1 MQDYK
6 HYLEKFGEYGEVTE
20 VKQSLVVVEGL
31 PNSRINEI
39 VVFEN
44 NSFGQITDISDGLC
58 RVALLKKSAQIK
70 SGDKVSRTDSLLM
83 IPVGEEFLG
92 TMINPLGE
100 IISPENK
107 KIQKAEQRSVET
119 EIGGIDKRAK
129 INKQLLTGVT
139 LVDMLLPL
147 GNGQKE
153 LVIGDRKTGK
163 TSFLLTTVK
172 NQIKLGKTVIFAAIG
187 KKKTDINKILNYF
200 VSEKIF
206 DKIIF
211 IVSGSDDSENL
222 IYLTPFTAMTM
233 AEYFKDRG
241 IDTLLIFDDLS
252 THAKIYRQIALNS
265 DKFPGRESYPG
276 DIFYLHA
283 HLLERAGNF
292 KRGNYRLDPRLRGD
306 DRGSRGD
313 DRGSRGDDR
322 GGRGDD
328 RGSIGNDSENHR
340 NGISVTPVK
349 TGVQTVSI
357 TCIPVAET
365 IEGDLSGYITTNL
378 MGITDG
384 HIYFDRSIF
393 TKGRRPA
400 INLPLSVTRVGRQT
414 QASIYQQANHEITA
428 FLSEYESLQ
437 NLAHFGAELSPN
449 VKKVITR
456 GERIIKVFDQKYS
469 EIISSEIQLILL
481 ALAYSESYFDIEIDK
496 LKEKLLKSAFAKA
509 TADKGVGEIKS
520 FRELLE
526 YLEKNKKDIIS

>member
-1 MQDYK
+1 MQNYK
-6 HYLEKFGEYGEVTE
+6 HYLEKFGEYGEVVE

-44 NSFGQITDISDGLC
+44 GSFGQITDISDGLC
-58 RVALLKKSAQIK
+58 RVALLKKSSQIK

-92 TMINPLGE
+92 TMIDPLGE
-100 IISPENK
+100 IIFPENK
-107 KIQKAEQRSVET
+107 KIQKAEQRSVERG
-119 EIGGIDKRAK
+119 IGGIDKRAK
-129 INKQLLTGVT
+129 IDKQLLTGVT

-200 VSEKIF
+200 ISEKIL

-222 IYLTPFTAMTM
+222 IYLTPYTAMTM
-233 AEYFKDRG
+233 AEYFRDRG
-241 IDTLLIFDDLS
+241 TDTLVVFDDLS

-292 KRGNYRLDPRLRGD
+292 RLGA
-306 DRGSRGD
+306 
-313 DRGSRGDDR
+313 
-322 GGRGDD
+322 
-328 RGSIGNDSENHR
+328 
-340 NGISVTPVK
+340 
-349 TGVQTVSI
+349 QTVSI
-357 TCIPVAET
+357 TCLPVAET

-384 HIYFDRSIF
+384 HIYFDLSIF

-414 QASIYQQANHEITA
+414 QAPIYQQANHEITA

-449 VKKVITR
+449 VKRVITR
-456 GERIIKVFDQKYS
+456 GERIIQVFDQKYS
-469 EIISSEIQLILL
+469 EIISSEMQLILL
-481 ALAYSESYFDIEIDK
+481 ALAYSESFFDVDISK
-496 LKEKLLKSAFAKA
+496 LKEKLLK
-509 TADKGVGEIKS
+509 TGNIKLEKQIENIKT
-520 FRELLE
+520 FTELLE
-526 YLEKNKKDIIS
+526 YLEKNKKFLI

>member
-1 MQDYK
+1 MQNYK
-6 HYLEKFGEYGEVTE
+6 HYLEKFGEYGEVVE

-44 NSFGQITDISDGLC
+44 GSFGQITDISDGLC
-58 RVALLKKSAQIK
+58 RVALLKKSSQIK

-92 TMINPLGE
+92 TMIDPLGE
-100 IISPENK
+100 IIFPENK
-107 KIQKAEQRSVET
+107 KIQKAEQRSVERG
-119 EIGGIDKRAK
+119 IGGIDKRAK
-129 INKQLLTGVT
+129 IDKQLLTGVT

-200 VSEKIF
+200 ISEKIL

-222 IYLTPFTAMTM
+222 IYLTPYTAMTM
-233 AEYFKDRG
+233 AEYFRDRG
-241 IDTLLIFDDLS
+241 TDTLVVFDDLS

-292 KRGNYRLDPRLRGD
+292 RMGTR
-306 DRGSRGD
+306 
-313 DRGSRGDDR
+313 
-322 GGRGDD
+322 
-328 RGSIGNDSENHR
+328 
-340 NGISVTPVK
+340 
-349 TGVQTVSI
+349 TVSI
-357 TCIPVAET
+357 TCLPVAET

-384 HIYFDRSIF
+384 HIYFDLSIF

-414 QASIYQQANHEITA
+414 QAPIYQQANHEITA

-449 VKKVITR
+449 VKRVITR
-456 GERIIKVFDQKYS
+456 GERIIQVFDQKYS
-469 EIISSEIQLILL
+469 EIISSEMQLILL
-481 ALAYSESYFDIEIDK
+481 ALAYSESFFDVDISK
-496 LKEKLLKSAFAKA
+496 LKEKLLQEKDKA
-509 TADKGVGEIKS
+509 WVERVGEMKS

-526 YLEKNKKDIIS
+526 YLEKNKKFLI

>member
-1 MQDYK
+1 MQNYK
-6 HYLEKFGEYGEVTE
+6 HYLEKFGEYGEVVE

-44 NSFGQITDISDGLC
+44 GSFGQITDISDGLC
-58 RVALLKKSAQIK
+58 RVALLKKSSQIK
-70 SGDKVSRTDSLLM
+70 SGEKVSRTDSLLM

-92 TMINPLGE
+92 TMIDPLGE
-100 IISPENK
+100 IIFPENK
-107 KIQKAEQRSVET
+107 KIQKAEQRSVERG
-119 EIGGIDKRAK
+119 IGGIDKRAK
-129 INKQLLTGVT
+129 IDKQLLTGVT

-153 LVIGDRKTGK
+153 LVNGDRKTGK

-200 VSEKIF
+200 ISEKIL

-222 IYLTPFTAMTM
+222 IYLTPYTAMTM
-233 AEYFKDRG
+233 AEYFRDRG
-241 IDTLLIFDDLS
+241 TDTLVVFDDLS

-292 KRGNYRLDPRLRGD
+292 RLGA
-306 DRGSRGD
+306 
-313 DRGSRGDDR
+313 
-322 GGRGDD
+322 
-328 RGSIGNDSENHR
+328 
-340 NGISVTPVK
+340 
-349 TGVQTVSI
+349 QTVSI
-357 TCIPVAET
+357 TCLPVAET

-384 HIYFDRSIF
+384 HIYFDLSIF

-414 QASIYQQANHEITA
+414 QAPIYQQANHEITA

-449 VKKVITR
+449 VKRVITR
-456 GERIIKVFDQKYS
+456 GERIIQVFDQKYS
-469 EIISSEIQLILL
+469 EIISSEMQLILL
-481 ALAYSESYFDIEIDK
+481 ALAYSESFFDVDISK
-496 LKEKLLKSAFAKA
+496 LKEKLLK
-509 TADKGVGEIKS
+509 TGNIKLEKQIENIKT
-520 FRELLE
+520 FTELLE
-526 YLEKNKKDIIS
+526 YLEKNKKFLI

>member
-1 MQDYK
+1 MQNYK
-6 HYLEKFGEYGEVTE
+6 HYLEKFGEYGEVVE

-44 NSFGQITDISDGLC
+44 GSFGQITDISDGLC
-58 RVALLKKSAQIK
+58 RVALLKKSSQIK
-70 SGDKVSRTDSLLM
+70 SGEKVSRTDSLLM

-92 TMINPLGE
+92 TMIDPLGE
-100 IISPENK
+100 IIFPENK
-107 KIQKAEQRSVET
+107 KIQKAEQRSVERG
-119 EIGGIDKRAK
+119 IGGIDKRAK
-129 INKQLLTGVT
+129 IDKQLLTGVT

-200 VSEKIF
+200 ISEKIL

-222 IYLTPFTAMTM
+222 IYLTPYTAMTM
-233 AEYFKDRG
+233 AEYFRDRG
-241 IDTLLIFDDLS
+241 TDTLVVFDDLS

-292 KRGNYRLDPRLRGD
+292 RLGA
-306 DRGSRGD
+306 
-313 DRGSRGDDR
+313 
-322 GGRGDD
+322 
-328 RGSIGNDSENHR
+328 
-340 NGISVTPVK
+340 
-349 TGVQTVSI
+349 QTVSI
-357 TCIPVAET
+357 TCLPVAET

-384 HIYFDRSIF
+384 HIYFDLSIF

-414 QASIYQQANHEITA
+414 QAPIYQQANHEITA

-449 VKKVITR
+449 VKRVITR
-456 GERIIKVFDQKYS
+456 GERIIQVFDQKYS
-469 EIISSEIQLILL
+469 EIISSEMQLILL
-481 ALAYSESYFDIEIDK
+481 ALAYSESFFDVDISK
-496 LKEKLLKSAFAKA
+496 LKEKLLK
-509 TADKGVGEIKS
+509 TGNIKLEKQIENIKT
-520 FRELLE
+520 FTELLE
-526 YLEKNKKDIIS
+526 YLEKNKKFLI

>member
-1 MQDYK
+1 MQNYK
-6 HYLEKFGEYGEVTE
+6 HYLEKFGEYGEVVE

-44 NSFGQITDISDGLC
+44 GSFGQITDISDGLC
-58 RVALLKKSAQIK
+58 RVALLKKSSQIK
-70 SGDKVSRTDSLLM
+70 SGEKVSRTDSLLM

-92 TMINPLGE
+92 TMIDPLGE
-100 IISPENK
+100 IIFPENK
-107 KIQKAEQRSVET
+107 KIQKAEQRSVERG
-119 EIGGIDKRAK
+119 IGGIDKRAK
-129 INKQLLTGVT
+129 IDKQLLTGVT

-200 VSEKIF
+200 ISEKIL

-222 IYLTPFTAMTM
+222 IYLTPYTAMTM
-233 AEYFKDRG
+233 AEYFRDRG
-241 IDTLLIFDDLS
+241 TDTLVVFDDLS

-292 KRGNYRLDPRLRGD
+292 RLGA
-306 DRGSRGD
+306 
-313 DRGSRGDDR
+313 
-322 GGRGDD
+322 
-328 RGSIGNDSENHR
+328 
-340 NGISVTPVK
+340 
-349 TGVQTVSI
+349 QTVSI
-357 TCIPVAET
+357 TCLPVAET

-384 HIYFDRSIF
+384 HIYFDLSIF

-414 QASIYQQANHEITA
+414 QAPIYQQANHEITA

-449 VKKVITR
+449 VKRVITR
-456 GERIIKVFDQKYS
+456 GERIIQVFDQKYS
-469 EIISSEIQLILL
+469 EIISSEMQLILL
-481 ALAYSESYFDIEIDK
+481 ALAYSESFFDVDISK
-496 LKEKLLKSAFAKA
+496 LKEKLLQEKDKA
-509 TADKGVGEIKS
+509 WVERVGEMKS
-520 FRELLE
+520 FEELLE
-526 YLEKNKKDIIS
+526 YLEKNKKEIVK

>member
-1 MQDYK
+1 MQNYK
-6 HYLEKFGEYGEVTE
+6 YYLEKFGEYGEVIE
-20 VKQSLVVVEGL
+20 VRHSLVVVEGL
-31 PNSRINEI
+31 PNLKINEM
-39 VVFEN
+39 VFFEN
-44 NSFGQITDISDGLC
+44 DSFGQITDISDGLC
-58 RVALLKKSAQIK
+58 RVALLKKSSQIK

-92 TMINPLGE
+92 TMIDPLGE
-100 IISPENK
+100 IIFPENK
-107 KIQKAEQRSVET
+107 KIQKAEQRAVERG
-119 EIGGIDKRAK
+119 IGGIDKRAK
-129 INKQLLTGVT
+129 IDKQLLTGVT

-163 TSFLLTTVK
+163 TSFLLTLTK

-200 VSEKIF
+200 ISEKIL

-222 IYLTPFTAMTM
+222 IYLTPYTAMTM
-233 AEYFKDRG
+233 VEYFRDRG
-241 IDTLLIFDDLS
+241 TDTLVVFDDLS

-292 KRGNYRLDPRLRGD
+292 RMGTR
-306 DRGSRGD
+306 
-313 DRGSRGDDR
+313 
-322 GGRGDD
+322 
-328 RGSIGNDSENHR
+328 
-340 NGISVTPVK
+340 
-349 TGVQTVSI
+349 TVSI
-357 TCIPVAET
+357 TCLPVAET

-384 HIYFDRSIF
+384 HIYFDLSIF

-414 QASIYQQANHEITA
+414 QAPIYQQANHEITA

-449 VKKVITR
+449 VKRVITR
-456 GERIIKVFDQKYS
+456 GERIIQVFDQKYS
-469 EIISSEIQLILL
+469 EIISSEMQLILL
-481 ALAYSESYFDIEIDK
+481 ALAYSESFFDVDISK
-496 LKEKLLKSAFAKA
+496 LKEKLLK
-509 TADKGVGEIKS
+509 TGNIKLEKQIENIKT
-520 FRELLE
+520 FTELLE
-526 YLEKNKKDIIS
+526 YLEKNKKFLI

>member
-6 HYLEKFGEYGEVTE
+6 YYLEKFSEYGEVVE

-31 PNSRINEI
+31 PNLRINEI
-39 VVFEN
+39 VVFEDGGY
-44 NSFGQITDISDGLC
+44 GQVTDISDSVC
-58 RVALLKKSAQIK
+58 RVALLKKTSQIK
-70 SGDKVSRTDSLLM
+70 SGEKVSRTDSLLTV
-83 IPVGEEFLG
+83 PVGEEFLG
-92 TMINPLGE
+92 TMINPMGE
-100 IISPENK
+100 IIAPENK
-107 KIQKAEQRSVET
+107 TVEKIENKSIES

-129 INKQLLTGVT
+129 IDKQLLTGVT

-200 VSEKIF
+200 ISEKII

-211 IVSGSDDSENL
+211 IASGSDDSENL
-222 IYLTPFTAMTM
+222 IYLTPYTAMTM
-233 AEYFKDRG
+233 AEYFRDRG
-241 IDTLLIFDDLS
+241 TDTLVVFDDLS

-292 KRGNYRLDPRLRGD
+292 T
-306 DRGSRGD
+306 
-313 DRGSRGDDR
+313 
-322 GGRGDD
+322 GG
-328 RGSIGNDSENHR
+328 
-340 NGISVTPVK
+340 
-349 TGVQTVSI
+349 VSI
-357 TCIPVAET
+357 TCLPVAET

-414 QASIYQQANHEITA
+414 QAPIYQQANHEVTA

-449 VKKVITR
+449 VKRVITR
-456 GERIIKVFDQKYS
+456 GERIIQIFDQKYS
-469 EIISSEIQLILL
+469 EIISSEMQLILL
-481 ALAYSESYFDIEIDK
+481 ALAYCESYFDIDINK
-496 LKEKLLKSAFAKA
+496 LKEKLLKEKNKA
-509 TADKGVGEIKS
+509 WIERVGEMKN
-520 FRELLE
+520 FKDLLE
-526 YLEKNKKDIIS
+526 YLEKNKKNIC

>member
-1 MQDYK
+1 MQNYK
-6 HYLEKFGEYGEVTE
+6 HYLEKFGEYGEVVE

-44 NSFGQITDISDGLC
+44 GSFGQITDISDGLC
-58 RVALLKKSAQIK
+58 RVALLKKSSQIK

-92 TMINPLGE
+92 TMIDPLGE
-100 IISPENK
+100 IIFPENK
-107 KIQKAEQRSVET
+107 KIQKAEQRSVERG
-119 EIGGIDKRAK
+119 IGGIDKRAK
-129 INKQLLTGVT
+129 IDKQLLTGVT

-200 VSEKIF
+200 ISEKIL

-222 IYLTPFTAMTM
+222 IYLTPYTAMTM
-233 AEYFKDRG
+233 AEYFRDRG
-241 IDTLLIFDDLS
+241 TDTLVVFDDLS

-292 KRGNYRLDPRLRGD
+292 RMGTR
-306 DRGSRGD
+306 
-313 DRGSRGDDR
+313 
-322 GGRGDD
+322 
-328 RGSIGNDSENHR
+328 
-340 NGISVTPVK
+340 
-349 TGVQTVSI
+349 TVSI
-357 TCIPVAET
+357 TCLPVAET

-384 HIYFDRSIF
+384 HIYFDLSIF

-414 QASIYQQANHEITA
+414 QAPIYQQANHEITA

-449 VKKVITR
+449 VKRVITR
-456 GERIIKVFDQKYS
+456 GERIIQVFDQKYS
-469 EIISSEIQLILL
+469 EIISSEMQLILL
-481 ALAYSESYFDIEIDK
+481 ALAYSESFFDVDISK
-496 LKEKLLKSAFAKA
+496 LKEKLLK
-509 TADKGVGEIKS
+509 TGNIKLEKQIENIKT
-520 FRELLE
+520 FTELLE
-526 YLEKNKKDIIS
+526 YLEKNKKFLI

>member
-1 MQDYK
+1 MQNYK
-6 HYLEKFGEYGEVTE
+6 HYLEKFGEYGEVVE

-44 NSFGQITDISDGLC
+44 GSFGQITDISDGLC
-58 RVALLKKSAQIK
+58 RVALLKKSSQIK

-92 TMINPLGE
+92 TMIDPLGE
-100 IISPENK
+100 IIFPENK
-107 KIQKAEQRSVET
+107 KIQKAEQRSVERG
-119 EIGGIDKRAK
+119 IGGIDKRAK
-129 INKQLLTGVT
+129 IDKQLLTGVT

-200 VSEKIF
+200 ISEKIL

-222 IYLTPFTAMTM
+222 IYLTPYTAMTM
-233 AEYFKDRG
+233 AEYFRDRG
-241 IDTLLIFDDLS
+241 TDTLVVFDDLS

-292 KRGNYRLDPRLRGD
+292 RMGTR
-306 DRGSRGD
+306 
-313 DRGSRGDDR
+313 
-322 GGRGDD
+322 
-328 RGSIGNDSENHR
+328 
-340 NGISVTPVK
+340 
-349 TGVQTVSI
+349 TVSI
-357 TCIPVAET
+357 TCLPVAET

-384 HIYFDRSIF
+384 HIYFDLSIF

-414 QASIYQQANHEITA
+414 QAPIYQQANHEITA

-449 VKKVITR
+449 VKRVITR
-456 GERIIKVFDQKYS
+456 GERIIQVFDQKYS
-469 EIISSEIQLILL
+469 EIISSEMQLILL
-481 ALAYSESYFDIEIDK
+481 ALAYSESFFDVDISK
-496 LKEKLLKSAFAKA
+496 LKEKLLK
-509 TADKGVGEIKS
+509 TGNIK
-520 FRELLE
+520 
-526 YLEKNKKDIIS
+526 LEKQIENIK

>member
-1 MQDYK
+1 MQNYK
-6 HYLEKFGEYGEVTE
+6 YYLEKFGEYGEVVE

-31 PNSRINEI
+31 PNLRINEM

-44 NSFGQITDISDGLC
+44 GSFGQITDISDGLC

-92 TMINPLGE
+92 TMIDPLGE
-100 IISPENK
+100 IIFPENK

-129 INKQLLTGVT
+129 IDKQLLTGVT

-172 NQIKLGKTVIFAAIG
+172 NQIKLGKTVIFVAIG

-200 VSEKIF
+200 ISEKIL

-292 KRGNYRLDPRLRGD
+292 T
-306 DRGSRGD
+306 
-313 DRGSRGDDR
+313 
-322 GGRGDD
+322 GG
-328 RGSIGNDSENHR
+328 
-340 NGISVTPVK
+340 
-349 TGVQTVSI
+349 VSI
-357 TCIPVAET
+357 TCLPVAET

-449 VKKVITR
+449 VKRVITR
-456 GERIIKVFDQKYS
+456 GERIIQVFDQKYS
-469 EIISSEIQLILL
+469 EIISSEMQLILL
-481 ALAYSESYFDIEIDK
+481 ALAYSESFFDIDINK
-496 LKEKLLKSAFAKA
+496 LKEKLLK
-509 TADKGVGEIKS
+509 TGNIKLEKQIENIKT
-520 FRELLE
+520 FTELLE
-526 YLEKNKKDIIS
+526 YLEKNKKTIIS

>member
-1 MQDYK
+1 MQNYK
-6 HYLEKFGEYGEVTE
+6 HYLEKFGEYGEVVE

-44 NSFGQITDISDGLC
+44 GSFGQITDISDGLC
-58 RVALLKKSAQIK
+58 RVALLKKSSQIK

-92 TMINPLGE
+92 TMIDPLGE
-100 IISPENK
+100 IIFPENK
-107 KIQKAEQRSVET
+107 KIQKAEQRSVER

-129 INKQLLTGVT
+129 IDKQLLTGVT

-200 VSEKIF
+200 ISEKIL

-222 IYLTPFTAMTM
+222 IYLTPYTAMTM
-233 AEYFKDRG
+233 AEYFRDRG
-241 IDTLLIFDDLS
+241 TDTLVVFDDLS

-292 KRGNYRLDPRLRGD
+292 RLGA
-306 DRGSRGD
+306 
-313 DRGSRGDDR
+313 
-322 GGRGDD
+322 
-328 RGSIGNDSENHR
+328 
-340 NGISVTPVK
+340 
-349 TGVQTVSI
+349 QTVSI
-357 TCIPVAET
+357 TCLPVAET

-384 HIYFDRSIF
+384 HIYFDLSIF

-414 QASIYQQANHEITA
+414 QAPIYQQANHEITA

-449 VKKVITR
+449 VKRVITR
-456 GERIIKVFDQKYS
+456 GERIIQVFDQKYS
-469 EIISSEIQLILL
+469 EIISSEMQLILL
-481 ALAYSESYFDIEIDK
+481 ALAYSESFFDVDISK
-496 LKEKLLKSAFAKA
+496 LKEELLK
-509 TADKGVGEIKS
+509 TGNIKLEKQIENIKT
-520 FRELLE
+520 FTELLE
-526 YLEKNKKDIIS
+526 YLEKNKKEIVK

>member
-1 MQDYK
+1 MQNYK
-6 HYLEKFGEYGEVTE
+6 HYLEKFGEYGEVVE

-44 NSFGQITDISDGLC
+44 GSFGQITDISDGLC
-58 RVALLKKSAQIK
+58 RVALLKKSSQIK
-70 SGDKVSRTDSLLM
+70 SGEKVSRTDSLLM

-92 TMINPLGE
+92 TMIDPLGE
-100 IISPENK
+100 IIFPENK
-107 KIQKAEQRSVET
+107 KIQKAEQRSVERG
-119 EIGGIDKRAK
+119 IGGIDKRAK
-129 INKQLLTGVT
+129 IDKQLLTGVT

-163 TSFLLTTVK
+163 TSFLLTLTK

-200 VSEKIF
+200 ISEKIL

-222 IYLTPFTAMTM
+222 IYLTPYTAMTM
-233 AEYFKDRG
+233 AEYFRDRG
-241 IDTLLIFDDLS
+241 TDTLVVFDDLS

-292 KRGNYRLDPRLRGD
+292 RLGA
-306 DRGSRGD
+306 
-313 DRGSRGDDR
+313 
-322 GGRGDD
+322 
-328 RGSIGNDSENHR
+328 
-340 NGISVTPVK
+340 
-349 TGVQTVSI
+349 QTVSI
-357 TCIPVAET
+357 TCLPVAET

-384 HIYFDRSIF
+384 HIYFDLSIF

-414 QASIYQQANHEITA
+414 QAPIYQQANHEITA

-449 VKKVITR
+449 VKRVITR
-456 GERIIKVFDQKYS
+456 GERIIQVFDQKYS
-469 EIISSEIQLILL
+469 EIISSEMQLILL
-481 ALAYSESYFDIEIDK
+481 ALAYSESFFDVDISK
-496 LKEKLLKSAFAKA
+496 LKEKLLQEKDKA
-509 TADKGVGEIKS
+509 WVERVGEMKS

-526 YLEKNKKDIIS
+526 YLEKNKKFLI

>member
-6 HYLEKFGEYGEVTE
+6 YYLEQFGEYGEVTE
-20 VKQSLVVVEGL
+20 IKNSLVVVEGL
-31 PNSRINEI
+31 PNLRINEI
-39 VVFEN
+39 VVFEAGGY
-44 NSFGQITDISDGLC
+44 GQVTDISDGLC
-58 RVALLKKSAQIK
+58 RVAILKKSSQIK
-70 SGDKVSRTDSLLM
+70 SGEKVSRSDSLLTV
-83 IPVGEEFLG
+83 PVSEEFLG
-92 TMINPLGE
+92 TMIDPLGG
-100 IISPENK
+100 IISPENRK
-107 KIQKAEQRSVET
+107 LEKTEYRSIET

-139 LVDMLLPL
+139 MVDMLLPL

-172 NQIKLGKTVIFAAIG
+172 NQIKLNKVVIFASIG
-187 KKKTDINKILNYF
+187 KKKTDIKKLYEYF
-200 VSEKIF
+200 VAENLI
-206 DKIIF
+206 DRMIF

-222 IYLTPFTAMTM
+222 IHLTPYTAMTM

-241 IDTLLIFDDLS
+241 IDTLVILDDLS
-252 THAKIYRQIALNS
+252 IHAKNYREIAINS
-265 DKFPGRESYPG
+265 EKFPGRESYPG

-292 KRGNYRLDPRLRGD
+292 RLDFPKATIAR
-306 DRGSRGD
+306 
-313 DRGSRGDDR
+313 
-322 GGRGDD
+322 
-328 RGSIGNDSENHR
+328 
-340 NGISVTPVK
+340 
-349 TGVQTVSI
+349 TVSI
-357 TCIPVAET
+357 TCLPVAET

-384 HIYFDRSIF
+384 HIYFDRAIF

-414 QASIYQQANHEITA
+414 QAPIYQQANHEITA

-456 GERIIKVFDQKYS
+456 GERIIQVFDQKYS
-469 EIISSEIQLILL
+469 EIISSEMQLILL
-481 ALAYSESYFDIEIDK
+481 ALAYSESFFDVDIK
-496 LKEKLLKSAFAKA
+496 MLKEKLLKEKDKA
-509 TADKGVGEIKS
+509 WMERIGEMKS
-520 FRELLE
+520 FGELLE
-526 YLEKNKKDIIS
+526 YLNKNKKELC

>member
-1 MQDYK
+1 MQNYK
-6 HYLEKFGEYGEVTE
+6 HYLEKFGEYGEVVE

-44 NSFGQITDISDGLC
+44 GSFGQITDISDGLC
-58 RVALLKKSAQIK
+58 RVALLKKSSQIK

-92 TMINPLGE
+92 TMIDPLGE
-100 IISPENK
+100 IIFPENN
-107 KIQKAEQRSVET
+107 KIQKAEQRSVERG
-119 EIGGIDKRAK
+119 IGGIDKRAK
-129 INKQLLTGVT
+129 IDKQLLTGVT

-200 VSEKIF
+200 ISEKIL

-222 IYLTPFTAMTM
+222 IYLTPYTAMTM
-233 AEYFKDRG
+233 VEYFRDRG
-241 IDTLLIFDDLS
+241 TDTLVVFDDLS

-292 KRGNYRLDPRLRGD
+292 RMGTR
-306 DRGSRGD
+306 
-313 DRGSRGDDR
+313 
-322 GGRGDD
+322 
-328 RGSIGNDSENHR
+328 
-340 NGISVTPVK
+340 
-349 TGVQTVSI
+349 TVSI
-357 TCIPVAET
+357 TCLPVAET

-384 HIYFDRSIF
+384 HIYFDLSIF

-414 QASIYQQANHEITA
+414 QAPIYQQANHEITA

-449 VKKVITR
+449 VKRVITR
-456 GERIIKVFDQKYS
+456 GERIIQVFDQKYS
-469 EIISSEIQLILL
+469 EIISSEMQLILL
-481 ALAYSESYFDIEIDK
+481 ALAYSESFFDVDISK
-496 LKEKLLKSAFAKA
+496 LKEKLLK
-509 TADKGVGEIKS
+509 TGNIKLEKQIENIKT
-520 FRELLE
+520 FTELLE
-526 YLEKNKKDIIS
+526 YLEKNKKFLI

>member
-1 MQDYK
+1 MQNYK
-6 HYLEKFGEYGEVTE
+6 HYLEKFGEYGEVVE

-44 NSFGQITDISDGLC
+44 GSFGQITDISDGLC
-58 RVALLKKSAQIK
+58 RVALLKKSSQIK

-92 TMINPLGE
+92 TMIDPLGE
-100 IISPENK
+100 IIFPENK
-107 KIQKAEQRSVET
+107 KIQKAEQRSVERG
-119 EIGGIDKRAK
+119 IGGIDKRAK
-129 INKQLLTGVT
+129 IDKQLLTGVT

-200 VSEKIF
+200 ISEKIL

-222 IYLTPFTAMTM
+222 IYLTPYTAMTM
-233 AEYFKDRG
+233 VEYFRDRG
-241 IDTLLIFDDLS
+241 TDTLVVFDDLS

-292 KRGNYRLDPRLRGD
+292 RMGTR
-306 DRGSRGD
+306 
-313 DRGSRGDDR
+313 
-322 GGRGDD
+322 
-328 RGSIGNDSENHR
+328 
-340 NGISVTPVK
+340 
-349 TGVQTVSI
+349 TVSI
-357 TCIPVAET
+357 TCLPVAET

-384 HIYFDRSIF
+384 HIYFDLSIF

-414 QASIYQQANHEITA
+414 QAPIYQQANHEITA

-449 VKKVITR
+449 VKRVITR
-456 GERIIKVFDQKYS
+456 GERIIQVFDQKYS
-469 EIISSEIQLILL
+469 EIISSEMQLILL
-481 ALAYSESYFDIEIDK
+481 ALAYSESFFDVDISK
-496 LKEKLLKSAFAKA
+496 LKEKLLK
-509 TADKGVGEIKS
+509 TGNIKLEKQIENIKT
-520 FRELLE
+520 FTELLE
-526 YLEKNKKDIIS
+526 YLEKNKKFLI

>member
-1 MQDYK
+1 MQNYK
-6 HYLEKFGEYGEVTE
+6 HYLEKFGEYGEVVE

-44 NSFGQITDISDGLC
+44 GSFGQITDISDGLC

-92 TMINPLGE
+92 TMIDPLGE
-100 IISPENK
+100 IIFPENK
-107 KIQKAEQRSVET
+107 KIQKAEQRSVERG
-119 EIGGIDKRAK
+119 IGGIDKRAK
-129 INKQLLTGVT
+129 IDKQLLTGVT

-200 VSEKIF
+200 ISEKIL

-222 IYLTPFTAMTM
+222 IYLTPYTAMTM
-233 AEYFKDRG
+233 AEYFRDRG
-241 IDTLLIFDDLS
+241 TDTLVVFDDLS

-292 KRGNYRLDPRLRGD
+292 RLGA
-306 DRGSRGD
+306 
-313 DRGSRGDDR
+313 
-322 GGRGDD
+322 
-328 RGSIGNDSENHR
+328 
-340 NGISVTPVK
+340 
-349 TGVQTVSI
+349 QTVSI
-357 TCIPVAET
+357 TCLPVAET

-384 HIYFDRSIF
+384 HIYFDLSIF

-414 QASIYQQANHEITA
+414 QAPIYQQANHEITA

-449 VKKVITR
+449 VKRVITR
-456 GERIIKVFDQKYS
+456 GERIIQVFDQKYS
-469 EIISSEIQLILL
+469 EIISSEMQLILL
-481 ALAYSESYFDIEIDK
+481 ALAYSESFFDVDISK
-496 LKEKLLKSAFAKA
+496 LKEKLLK
-509 TADKGVGEIKS
+509 TGNIKLEKQIENIKT
-520 FRELLE
+520 FTELLE
-526 YLEKNKKDIIS
+526 YLEKNKKFLI

>member
-1 MQDYK
+1 MQNYK
-6 HYLEKFGEYGEVTE
+6 HYLEKFGEYGEVIE
-20 VKQSLVVVEGL
+20 VRHSLVVVEGL
-31 PNSRINEI
+31 PNLKINEM
-39 VVFEN
+39 VFFEN
-44 NSFGQITDISDGLC
+44 GSFGQITDISDGLC
-58 RVALLKKSAQIK
+58 RVALLKKSSQIK

-92 TMINPLGE
+92 TMIDPLGE
-100 IISPENK
+100 IIFPENK
-107 KIQKAEQRSVET
+107 KIQKAEQRSVERG
-119 EIGGIDKRAK
+119 IGGIDKRAK
-129 INKQLLTGVT
+129 IDKQLLTGVT

-200 VSEKIF
+200 ISEKIL

-222 IYLTPFTAMTM
+222 IYLTPYTAMTM
-233 AEYFKDRG
+233 AEYFRDRG
-241 IDTLLIFDDLS
+241 TDTLVVFDDLS

-292 KRGNYRLDPRLRGD
+292 RMGTR
-306 DRGSRGD
+306 
-313 DRGSRGDDR
+313 
-322 GGRGDD
+322 
-328 RGSIGNDSENHR
+328 
-340 NGISVTPVK
+340 
-349 TGVQTVSI
+349 TVSI
-357 TCIPVAET
+357 TCLPVAET

-384 HIYFDRSIF
+384 HIYFDLSIF

-414 QASIYQQANHEITA
+414 QAPIYQQANHEITA

-449 VKKVITR
+449 VKRVITR
-456 GERIIKVFDQKYS
+456 GERIIQVFDQKYS
-469 EIISSEIQLILL
+469 EIISSEMQLILL
-481 ALAYSESYFDIEIDK
+481 ALAYSESFFDVDISK
-496 LKEKLLKSAFAKA
+496 LKEELLK
-509 TADKGVGEIKS
+509 TGNIKLEKQIENIKT
-520 FRELLE
+520 FTELLE
-526 YLEKNKKDIIS
+526 YLEKNKKFLI

>member
-1 MQDYK
+1 MQNYK
-6 HYLEKFGEYGEVTE
+6 HYLEKFGEYGEVVE

-44 NSFGQITDISDGLC
+44 GSFGQITDISDGLC
-58 RVALLKKSAQIK
+58 RVALLKKSSQIK
-70 SGDKVSRTDSLLM
+70 SGEKVSRTDSLLM

-92 TMINPLGE
+92 TMIDPLGE
-100 IISPENK
+100 IIFPENK
-107 KIQKAEQRSVET
+107 KIQKAEQRSVERG
-119 EIGGIDKRAK
+119 IGGIDKRAK
-129 INKQLLTGVT
+129 IDKQLLTGVT

-200 VSEKIF
+200 ISEKIL

-222 IYLTPFTAMTM
+222 IYLTPYTAMTM
-233 AEYFKDRG
+233 AEYFRDRG
-241 IDTLLIFDDLS
+241 TDTLVVFDDLS

-292 KRGNYRLDPRLRGD
+292 RMGTR
-306 DRGSRGD
+306 
-313 DRGSRGDDR
+313 
-322 GGRGDD
+322 
-328 RGSIGNDSENHR
+328 
-340 NGISVTPVK
+340 
-349 TGVQTVSI
+349 TVSI
-357 TCIPVAET
+357 TCLPVAET

-384 HIYFDRSIF
+384 HIYFDLSIF

-414 QASIYQQANHEITA
+414 QAPIYQQANHEITA

-449 VKKVITR
+449 VKRVITR
-456 GERIIKVFDQKYS
+456 GERIIQVFDQKYS
-469 EIISSEIQLILL
+469 EIISSEMQLILL
-481 ALAYSESYFDIEIDK
+481 ALAYSESFFDVDISK
-496 LKEKLLKSAFAKA
+496 LKKKLLQEKDKA
-509 TADKGVGEIKS
+509 WVERVGEMKS

-526 YLEKNKKDIIS
+526 YLEKNKKFLI

>member
-1 MQDYK
+1 MQNYK
-6 HYLEKFGEYGEVTE
+6 HYLEKFGEYGEVVE

-44 NSFGQITDISDGLC
+44 GSFGQITDISDGLC
-58 RVALLKKSAQIK
+58 RVALLKKSSQIK
-70 SGDKVSRTDSLLM
+70 SGEKVSRTDSLLM

-92 TMINPLGE
+92 TMIDPLGE
-100 IISPENK
+100 IIFPENK
-107 KIQKAEQRSVET
+107 KIQKAEQRSVERG
-119 EIGGIDKRAK
+119 IGGIDKRAK
-129 INKQLLTGVT
+129 IDKQLLTGVT

-200 VSEKIF
+200 ISEKIL

-222 IYLTPFTAMTM
+222 IYLTPYTAMTM
-233 AEYFKDRG
+233 AEYFRDRG
-241 IDTLLIFDDLS
+241 TDTLVVFDDLS

-292 KRGNYRLDPRLRGD
+292 RLGA
-306 DRGSRGD
+306 
-313 DRGSRGDDR
+313 
-322 GGRGDD
+322 
-328 RGSIGNDSENHR
+328 
-340 NGISVTPVK
+340 
-349 TGVQTVSI
+349 QTVSI
-357 TCIPVAET
+357 TCLPVAET

-384 HIYFDRSIF
+384 HIYFDLSIF

-414 QASIYQQANHEITA
+414 QAPIYQQANHEITA

-449 VKKVITR
+449 VKRVITR
-456 GERIIKVFDQKYS
+456 GERIIQVFDQKYS
-469 EIISSEIQLILL
+469 EIISSEMQLILL
-481 ALAYSESYFDIEIDK
+481 ALAYSESFFDVDISK
-496 LKEKLLKSAFAKA
+496 LKEKLLQEKDKA
-509 TADKGVGEIKS
+509 WVERVGEMKS

-526 YLEKNKKDIIS
+526 YLEKNKKFLI